1 MAKIPEI
8 NLTDNVAEN
17 IVKMAPYLDEKS
29 QHIVFGMM
37 LEAVRSLEDTEARK
51 AGQEVAE
58 MSKVGIVYAKEV
70 PMIKVKQVKEINGKG
85 TPLHTVIQYWTKDG
99 ILGAE
104 GKVKQCDEPAMKDAA
119 S

>member
-37 LEAVRSLEDTEARK
+37 LEAVRSLEDVEARK
-51 AGQEVAE
+51 AGWEPCLC
-58 MSKVGIVYAKEV
+58 GNIVRNITAKQ
-70 PMIKVKQVKEINGKG
+70 KKRQRQQFSSRR
-85 TPLHTVIQYWTKDG
+85 TR
-99 ILGAE
+99 
-104 GKVKQCDEPAMKDAA
+104 
-119 S
+119 

>member
-37 LEAVRSLEDTEARK
+37 LEKPGR
-51 AGQEVAE
+51 
-58 MSKVGIVYAKEV
+58 
-70 PMIKVKQVKEINGKG
+70 
-85 TPLHTVIQYWTKDG
+85 
-99 ILGAE
+99 
-104 GKVKQCDEPAMKDAA
+104 C
-119 S
+119 